1 MLFLIIMLFFFSTEF
16 VERVWDPLST
26 REGSRLI
33 ALIKA
38 LQEDYPISGDVMQ
51 VITPTCHMTVFIT
64 PPTGTALGCGKA
76 VQGNHQ

>member
-1 MLFLIIMLFFFSTEF
+1 MVIIFFSTEF
-16 VERVWDPLST
+16 VERVWDLLSS

-38 LQEDYPISGDVMQ
+38 LQEDYRNVMQ
-51 VITPTCHMTVFIT
+51 VTTPTCHMTLFIT